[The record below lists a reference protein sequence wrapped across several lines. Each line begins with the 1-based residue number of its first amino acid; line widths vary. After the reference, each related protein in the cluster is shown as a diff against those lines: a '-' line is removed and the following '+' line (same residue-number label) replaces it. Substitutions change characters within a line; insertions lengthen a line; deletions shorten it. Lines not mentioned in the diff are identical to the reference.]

1 MVVRFFFLSNH
12 YRSPINY
19 SDQELTAAREAFDRV
34 TSFIADLD
42 FMLKQATE
50 HAPAI
55 ERKDIEEELSD
66 YKDIGD
72 YINRFIDDEKAVT
85 LQESNMEDHETVDTD
100 IAAILLPL
108 AHADENIIWHIAYNG
123 NIRGFSESVQRE
135 CARFRDKAQM
145 GRKAEEY
152 FIQTFR
158 IPVFESYKFLPGYR
172 YENTPLGKDIPFEE
186 MMHIVKAAYNV
197 WLDKNFSKR

>member
-1 MVVRFFFLSNH
+1 MKRDLVIITDNLITEPSHYHMKIDQTYLKEGLIKINKNFDFL
-12 YRSPINY
+12 
-19 SDQELTAAREAFDRV
+19 
-34 TSFIADLD
+34 
-42 FMLKQATE
+42 
-50 HAPAI
+50 
-55 ERKDIEEELSD
+55 ELSD

-158 IPVFESYKFLPGYR
+158 IPVFES
-172 YENTPLGKDIPFEE
+172 
-186 MMHIVKAAYNV
+186 
-197 WLDKNFSKR
+197 